1 MTSLQIFRLITMA
14 EAKEQRNGEFAV
26 FVMTF
31 PPFKPIRYQ
40 LSIAHEPSRVRCWA
54 GSRLVWGSWVLAF
67 WQWSWYSPPPVPA
80 SWLAWREL
88 MSCQFATPS
97 HDGRQHWYLRDEH
110 HRFYGT
116 LRGSPG
122 IATGLPW
129 CYSVVTVHGGDSV
142 AYRNCHHC
150 HDRGRRPVYF
160 ISRGQRGCHGRWRI
174 WLKVSL
180 SQRDCEPI
188 HQAGLGNQGIV
199 FRRALRPWAVALT
212 APNIVWIPMWVKPG
226 RRLQNAKEAYE
237 TLTACTGS
245 VSGQRWTAIPT
256 PRNTQKTSRREE
268 RSKVAFWKRSGIIGL
283 LLLSLLGLCG
293 ALLWWSWCTASRK
306 WSWKEPI
313 WTTKYRY
320 NFYLHVCGLGCYE
333 GEQRPNCLLSF
344 AVQHHRHSDLV
355 PEVPLMRSVVIK
367 AVCTLAF
374 YASYWRL
381 VPLIY
386 ILVMFV
392 AVPSICVA
400 AGVVIFLALGAVRGF
415 VWWSVWVGLQGDQGG
430 KPRGVWSSSCS
441 DGGRDRCW
449 AQGGWGAVGA
459 VGAAGAAGA
468 AGGWP

>member
-1 MTSLQIFRLITMA
+1 MSPHMCNAELVADWFEDPGCWHFGNGLGTVLLQ
-14 EAKEQRNGEFAV
+14 
-26 FVMTF
+26 
-31 PPFKPIRYQ
+31 YQ
-40 LSIAHEPSRVRCWA
+40 HR
-54 GSRLVWGSWVLAF
+54 G
-67 WQWSWYSPPPVPA
+67 
-80 SWLAWREL
+80 WREL

-97 HDGRQHWYLRDEH
+97 HHGRQHWYLRDEH

-116 LRGSPG
+116 PRGSPG

-142 AYRNCHHC
+142 AYRNYHHC

-237 TLTACTGS
+237 TSTACTGS

-355 PEVPLMRSVVIK
+355 PGATDALGGHQSCLHPCFLCFLL
-367 AVCTLAF
+367 APCAPDLHPGDVCSCPKHLCRC
-374 YASYWRL
+374 WCGDLPGPGRCQRVRL
-381 VPLIY
+381 V
-386 ILVMFV
+386 VR
-392 AVPSICVA
+392 
-400 AGVVIFLALGAVRGF
+400 LGGPTR
-415 VWWSVWVGLQGDQGG
+415 WSRW
-430 KPRGVWSSSCS
+430 
-441 DGGRDRCW
+441 
-449 AQGGWGAVGA
+449 
-459 VGAAGAAGA
+459 
-468 AGGWP
+468 